1 MKNKIRTFD
10 EGLNY
15 LYQAKKDY
23 RPNFFG
29 LANLEMFR
37 RLFGLI
43 GGIEK
48 LFHRKAKDS
57 DKASEE
63 IVHGTSKK
71 PGQNPWRTLAYVVCV
86 SFVAGVVTRKILA
99 AKQKT

>member
-10 EGLNY
+10 EGLGY

-29 LANLEMFR
+29 LANLGMFR
-37 RLFGLI
+37 RLFG
-43 GGIEK
+43 
-48 LFHRKAKDS
+48 RKAKDS

-86 SFVAGVVTRKILA
+86 SFVAGVITRKILA
-99 AKQKT
+99 AKQNT

>member
-1 MKNKIRTFD
+1 MSNKIRTFD

-15 LYQAKKDY
+15 LYQAKKNY
-23 RPNFFG
+23 RPDFFG

-37 RLFGLI
+37 RLFG
-43 GGIEK
+43 
-48 LFHRKAKDS
+48 RKAKDS

-99 AKQKT
+99 AKQKI